1 MSRPAWLVTGQT
13 CPLPAA
19 RPRWARADYLAKTLD
34 DIQKILAEDMHHT
47 GTAARPG
54 LLQPLEPRVKVA
66 GLGLLLVAVALT
78 ASLQALVV
86 FHGLLF
92 AVALACGI
100 GVRAYL
106 VRTLLPAA
114 VFAGVAVLPAV
125 LSWVTPGEP
134 LLFVYQGP
142 GWRFGPLALPPDL
155 AVTRQ
160 GLTAAATVFC
170 RAAASLGLVA
180 LLVKTTRW
188 TVITKALQS
197 LGIPAVFVA
206 VLDLTYR
213 YLFLFLL
220 LLTDYLLGRRSRLVG
235 REAPV
240 SRLEWVGGTLAGF
253 LRMAGE
259 YSKEIAA
266 AMQARGYSG
275 ESRQVLAVRP
285 GGQEA
290 IFLAAVLAIVISL
303 VGGIHFGRIFG
314 F

>member
-1 MSRPAWLVTGQT
+1 MNRPAWLVTGHT
-13 CPLPAA
+13 CPLPAP
-19 RPRWARADYLAKTLD
+19 RLRWARADYLTKTLG
-34 DIQKILAEDMHHT
+34 DIQKIIAEDMHHA

-54 LLQPLEPRVKVA
+54 LLQPVEPRVKVA

-78 ASLQALVV
+78 ASLTALAL

-92 AVALACGI
+92 VVALACGI
-100 GVRAYL
+100 GARAYL
-106 VRTLLPAA
+106 ARTVVPAA

-125 LSWVTPGEP
+125 FSWVTPGEP
-134 LLFVYQGP
+134 LFFVYQGV
-142 GWRFGPLALPPDL
+142 GPLALPPDL

-160 GLTAAATVFC
+160 GLTAAVMVFG
-170 RAAASLGLVA
+170 RAAASLGLVT

-188 TVITKALQS
+188 PVITKALQS

-266 AMQARGYSG
+266 AMQARGYNG
-275 ESRQVLAVRP
+275 ESRMTIAGRP
-285 GGQEA
+285 GGREA
-290 IFLAAVLAIVISL
+290 VFLAAVLVIAVSL